1 MYATFGGMVIVKDLD
16 NIYKDNWARFY
27 MLVVC
32 DVIVFFASIFMLNIG
47 IFIISLIVSVALVF
61 MYRNNVRV
69 EERDKE
75 LIENLIKT
83 CDSSKKREKVKKS
96 VKKTTTK
103 KTSEDIEL
111 EYIKKRV
118 RGQL

>member
-1 MYATFGGMVIVKDLD
+1 MKDLD

-32 DVIVFFASIFMLNIG
+32 DVIVFICSICMLNIG
-47 IFIISLIVSVALVF
+47 FFIISLAVSIALVF

-69 EERDKE
+69 QERDKE

-83 CDSSKKREKVKKS
+83 SNSSAKRAK
-96 VKKTTTK
+96 VKKTTK
-103 KTSEDIEL
+103 KTDEDAEL